1 MKIYILE
8 ASNLHKK
15 KILHE
20 FYLTFSE
27 AAAAL
32 KFYYEKIKN
41 NQNLFQHYIKIN
53 NEEESINAL
62 INSWTFFV
70 CSKNVGIQQSL
81 LDEINSS
88 NKEAFKC

>member
-8 ASNLHKK
+8 ASNLYKK
-15 KILHE
+15 KTLHE

-41 NQNLFQHYIKIN
+41 N
-53 NEEESINAL
+53 
-62 INSWTFFV
+62 
-70 CSKNVGIQQSL
+70 
-81 LDEINSS
+81 
-88 NKEAFKC
+88 